1 MNMVAKVIS
10 QQALGKL
17 EQLGLSNLLNL
28 LGERGHQLKSKVYV
42 RLVGKIFVYEDSN
55 QIELKLKDG
64 VSMYV
69 TEKIVHHFLDWQVG
83 EEKERPTKAK
93 DKDEEYFKIF
103 KALKKV
109 RKSFSG
115 SCQRIPR

>member
-1 MNMVAKVIS
+1 
-10 QQALGKL
+10 
-17 EQLGLSNLLNL
+17 
-28 LGERGHQLKSKVYV
+28 
-42 RLVGKIFVYEDSN
+42 
-55 QIELKLKDG
+55 
-64 VSMYV
+64 MYV
-69 TEKIVHHFLDWQVG
+69 TEKIVHHFLDWKVG